1 MHNIY
6 LATAYGLSQLSLQ
19 RNTEGVSQAE
29 SLISAEPGGNCINWN
44 LGHILVSRGR
54 ILQQLGGAPVLSE
67 AETLLYQRGSV
78 PLGPDSTALTID
90 RLIRDLET
98 SAAVIAERLKNLEP
112 GALDRVIDPF
122 PFPVPVEQPTL
133 GTLLA
138 LLLFH
143 EGYHAGQ
150 VGLGRRL
157 AGKPGQIK

>member
-6 LATAYGLSQLSLQ
+6 LATAFGLSQLSLKM
-19 RNTEGVSQAE
+19 NTEGVSQAE
-29 SLISAEPGGNCINWN
+29 SLVSAEPGGNCINWN

-67 AETLLYQRGSV
+67 SETLLYQRGSAA
-78 PLGPDSTALTID
+78 LGPDSPALPIE

-98 SAAVIAERLKNLEP
+98 SAAGIIERLKKLET

-122 PFPVPVEQPTL
+122 PFPLPVEQPTL
-133 GTLLA
+133 GTLLT